1 MDHPVRIYLVGA
13 HSTGKTTL
21 ARWVRDRY
29 GLPMIS
35 EVARGVLAEMEAQLD
50 ALRSDL
56 DLVDRYQ
63 REVFERQI
71 ECEGRIEGG
80 FVSDRAFCNLAYAA
94 HHSTVLGAI
103 ARDPR
108 LADYMDSVRGGIV
121 FYVRPHREL
130 VRADGVRAGLEWE
143 EVVRIDG
150 MVKLMLEMFSVPY
163 IPLES
168 LSMQERVRAIDRVLS
183 LAGVQPGPPGDGRD
197 RIERDVTLRPA
208 ARSNGKGSRER
219 QRSRERERERE
230 RERRAP
236 RQRRGGLTV
245 LRGAPPRHRCH

>member
-1 MDHPVRIYLVGA
+1 MDRPLRIYLVGA

-21 ARWVRDRY
+21 ARWIRDRY
-29 GLPMIS
+29 ALPMIS

-50 ALRSDL
+50 ALRSNL
-56 DLVDRYQ
+56 GLVDRYQ

-71 ECEGRIEGG
+71 EAEARIDGG

-94 HHSTVLGAI
+94 HHSTILGEI

-108 LADYMDSVRGGIV
+108 LARYMESVRDGIV

-130 VRADGVRAGLEWE
+130 VREDGVRAGLDWE

-150 MVKLMLEMFSVPY
+150 MVKLMLEMFAVPY

-168 LSMQERVRAIDRVLS
+168 LAMQERVRAIECVLA
-183 LAGVQPGPPGDGRD
+183 LAGVRPGRS
-197 RIERDVTLRPA
+197 REEREQLERDLELAPA
-208 ARSNGKGSRER
+208 PRANGGGARRSNGHANGHGA
-219 QRSRERERERE
+219 
-230 RERRAP
+230 RAD
-236 RQRRGGLTV
+236 QV
-245 LRGAPPRHRCH
+245 